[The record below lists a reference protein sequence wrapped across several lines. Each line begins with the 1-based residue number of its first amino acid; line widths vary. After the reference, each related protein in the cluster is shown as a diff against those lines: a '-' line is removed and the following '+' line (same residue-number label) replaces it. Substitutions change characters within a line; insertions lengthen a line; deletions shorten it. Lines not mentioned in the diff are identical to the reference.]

1 MQKKKRS
8 RQKKKVMVKRSLGQ
22 PMTTNWAFLSQEDE
36 IIVTEQLKKVCKKEN
51 QNELFLGINT
61 VTRSIEKDLVN
72 VVFVAVSNTPEI
84 MISHFPVLCSLKNVK
99 LCGLRIDSVSFGQTI
114 GSKSTAICLAI
125 KKDQKKQEISRLLQL
140 INSVS
145 PQVISWFDPI
155 RNKGGECL
163 FNDLVVN
170 ERIIEKNPK
179 NPKKTKS
186 TKSNQTE
193 IDRLKMAKKRKRKN
207 HKKTKNNNK

>member
-1 MQKKKRS
+1 MQKKRS
-8 RQKKKVMVKRSLGQ
+8 RSKKKVMVKRSLGQ

-36 IIVTEQLKKVCKKEN
+36 RIVTEELKKVCKKEN
-51 QNELFLGINT
+51 QNGLCIGLNT
-61 VTRSIEKDLVN
+61 VTRSIEKDLVS

-99 LCGLRIDSVSFGQTI
+99 LCGLRINSVSFGQII

-155 RNKGGECL
+155 RNKGGEIL

-170 ERIIEKNPK
+170 EKIIEK

-186 TKSNQTE
+186 TKNNQTQ
-193 IDRLKMAKKRKRKN
+193 IDKLQMDKKRKRKN
-207 HKKTKNNNK
+207 NIKTKTNNK